1 MILAEAMAA
10 GFDYAHAISA
20 PRSLLEDVIATG
32 QLMSGRFQRVFT
44 DEKDIED
51 DFRRTFAAK

>member
-1 MILAEAMAA
+1 MILAEALTS

-20 PRSLLEDVIATG
+20 PRSLLEDVIATR
-32 QLMSGRFQRVFT
+32 QLMSGHFERIYT